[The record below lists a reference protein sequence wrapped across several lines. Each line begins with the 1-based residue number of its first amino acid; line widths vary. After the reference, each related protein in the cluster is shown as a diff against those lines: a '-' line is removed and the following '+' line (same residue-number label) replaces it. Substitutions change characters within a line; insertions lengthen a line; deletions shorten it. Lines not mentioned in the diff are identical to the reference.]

1 MASNTAFFARHGL
14 NVNNYVTVNNSGFY
28 LGNST
33 SNVVMSGGTITIN
46 GWTQLPSWA
55 NIAPS
60 AKQDAS
66 SNLSTYSTSANIAGW
81 HALATSAKQDASSN
95 LATYSTSANIAGW
108 HALATSS
115 KVNTSDFTWSNLGG
129 KPTAIST
136 WTNDSGYIT
145 SSSLSSYLA
154 LSGGTMTGL
163 ITGRTSGLAMS
174 QDSGATQGSFVC
186 RATSTGDSNLAGL
199 TLYNDSYA
207 IKLGVRAD
215 GYVGFGG
222 WSRAAWSW
230 YSDPSGN
237 MVAAGNVT
245 AYSDPKL
252 KERFEKLNNALDI
265 ISRLNGGTFYWRHG
279 IPHIA
284 NKAGKRDYGILAN
297 EVEAVMPEIVSDS
310 ISLEGEVYKTVS
322 YEKLVPVLIEAI
334 KELKEEIDLLKKGKI

>member
-28 LGNST
+28 LGNSI
-33 SNVVMSGGTITIN
+33 SNVVISGGTITIN
-46 GWTQLPSWA
+46 GWTQLSSWA

-95 LATYSTSANIAGW
+95 LSTYSTSANIAGW
-108 HALATSS
+108 HDLATSS

-145 SSSLSSYLA
+145 SSALSSYLPKA
-154 LSGGTMTGL
+154 GGTMTGDL
-163 ITGRTSGLAMS
+163 YSTAVNKSVTSYGPVIIQNA
-174 QDSGATQGSFVC
+174 SG
-186 RATSTGDSNLAGL
+186 TGDSNAAVLSFLCNGQ
-199 TLYNDSYA
+199 YA
-207 IKLGVRAD
+207 RNLHLRAD
-215 GYVGFGG
+215 GYMGISAVSSTS
-222 WSRAAWSW
+222 WTW

-237 MVAAGNVT
+237 MVAAGNIT

-252 KERFEKLNNALDI
+252 KEQFEKLNNALDI
-265 ISRLNGGTFYWRHG
+265 ISRLNGGTFYWKYG

-334 KELKEEIDLLKKGKI
+334 KELKAEIDLLKKGKI